1 MWLGVVVGRL
11 PPWVA
16 SVVLVASLGL
26 IGPVVWSS
34 REAV

>member
-1 MWLGVVVGRL
+1 MCPGVVVGRL
-11 PPWVA
+11 PPWAA